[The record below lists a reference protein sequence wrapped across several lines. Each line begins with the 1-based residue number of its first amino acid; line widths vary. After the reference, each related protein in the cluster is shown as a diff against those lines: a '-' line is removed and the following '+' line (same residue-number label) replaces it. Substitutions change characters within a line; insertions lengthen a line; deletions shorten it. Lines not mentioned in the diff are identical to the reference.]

1 MSMDEVIENLWVGDF
16 GAATSIEL
24 LEMAGVKYVV
34 SCMRGKVRVHET
46 MQRHQIPLDDTVEQD
61 VLSYLP
67 ATIAFIQKSLASGDG
82 VLIHCMAGMS
92 ACEQQSAGSRELISS
107 FSDPG
112 RSATIAAAYLMYSQG
127 LDPTGALELIR
138 EVRPTIQPNPSFLH
152 QLDVFHA
159 AYCKISKRDKNIR
172 EYYLERTANEMIN
185 GDGSAPDMSMIAS
198 YPRTPTA
205 SAPGTPGGP
214 RRRIRCKMCRRELAT
229 REHMMDHSQ
238 GGPTTPI
245 SVNGSATVSRRQS
258 FSDSNGNVANGL
270 QLTSMSPAGSRRPST
285 TKPPRRS
292 SLNQSMKPGGIL
304 GGGLTPLTTMQPT
317 DKQDKV
323 GKDDKDDT
331 NGYISHPD
339 RRPSIIASEAIKKLS
354 TLTMTAV
361 DSDGPDD
368 YAVDDEDEDDETP
381 SATNTSAAPSPI
393 TISGPLV
400 GNGRVHALR
409 SDPLNGVA
417 IRRGKPHRI
426 SLSGA
431 HKELELPRTPADE
444 VTPGLDAT
452 RAIDPSVAQAVAAQE
467 NVMELDE
474 VASSPT
480 SPQYQH
486 PSEMYSGLPPKL
498 AALRRP
504 SVAQAFKA
512 SGLTG
517 MTPISH
523 SPALSPPIL
532 YNPKCSGYFVEPLK
546 WMKPFLET
554 GQLAGKI
561 ICPNPKCGAKLGNY
575 DWAGV
580 SCSCKEWVT
589 PGFCIHRSK
598 VDEIW

>member
-34 SCMRGKVRVHET
+34 SCMRGKVQVHET
-46 MQRHQIPLDDTVEQD
+46 MRRHQIPLDDTEEQD
-61 VLSYLP
+61 VLAYLP

-92 ACEQQSAGSRELISS
+92 
-107 FSDPG
+107 

-152 QLDVFHA
+152 QLEVFHA
-159 AYCKISKRDKNIR
+159 AYCKITKRDKNIR
-172 EYYLERTANEMIN
+172 EYYLERTTHEMIN
-185 GDGSAPDMSMIAS
+185 GDGSALDMEMMAN

-238 GGPTTPI
+238 GGPTTPV
-245 SVNGSATVSRRQS
+245 SMNGSATVSRRQS
-258 FSDSNGNVANGL
+258 FNDSNGNVANGL
-270 QLTSMSPAGSRRPST
+270 QLTSMTPAGSRRPST

-292 SLNQSMKPGGIL
+292 SLNRSITPGVGGVL
-304 GGGLTPLTTMQPT
+304 GGGLTPLTSMQTT
-317 DKQDKV
+317 DKIDKTV
-323 GKDDKDDT
+323 DKDDT
-331 NGYISHPD
+331 NPYTNHPD
-339 RRPSIIASEAIKKLS
+339 RRPSIIASEAIKKLN
-354 TLTMTAV
+354 
-361 DSDGPDD
+361 
-368 YAVDDEDEDDETP
+368 DEDEDDETP

-393 TISGPLV
+393 TTSGPLV
-400 GNGRVHALR
+400 GNGRVQALR
-409 SDPLNGVA
+409 SNSVSGVA
-417 IRRGKPHRI
+417 ARRGKPHQI
-426 SLSGA
+426 ALPSGIR
-431 HKELELPRTPADE
+431 KELLLPRTPADE
-444 VTPGLDAT
+444 VTPGRDASL
-452 RAIDPSVAQAVAAQE
+452 AIDPAIAQAVAARE
-467 NVMELDE
+467 NEMEME
-474 VASSPT
+474 QASASGPT

-486 PSEMYSGLPPKL
+486 PSEMYSSLPPKL

-504 SVAQAFKA
+504 SVVQAFKA

-517 MTPISH
+517 MTPIAQT
-523 SPALSPPIL
+523 PGSPPIL

-546 WMKPFLET
+546 WMQPFLEK

-589 PGFCIHRSK
+589 PGFCIHKSK
-598 VDEIW
+598 VDEVW

>member
-323 GKDDKDDT
+323 DKDDKDDT

-452 RAIDPSVAQAVAAQE
+452 RAIDPSVAQAVW
-467 NVMELDE
+467 
-474 VASSPT
+474 PPRRT
-480 SPQYQH
+480 
-486 PSEMYSGLPPKL
+486 EMYSGLPPKL

>member
-46 MQRHQIPLDDTVEQD
+46 MRRHQIPLDDTEEQD
-61 VLSYLP
+61 VLAYLP

-92 ACEQQSAGSRELISS
+92 
-107 FSDPG
+107 
-112 RSATIAAAYLMYSQG
+112 RSATIAAAYIMYSQG

-152 QLDVFHA
+152 QLEVFHA
-159 AYCKISKRDKNIR
+159 AYCKITKRDKNIR
-172 EYYLERTANEMIN
+172 EYYLERTANEMLN
-185 GDGSAPDMSMIAS
+185 GDGSALNMEMIAS

-238 GGPTTPI
+238 GGPTTPV
-245 SVNGSATVSRRQS
+245 SMNGSATVSRRQS
-258 FSDSNGNVANGL
+258 FNDANGNIANGL
-270 QLTSMSPAGSRRPST
+270 QLTSMTPAGSRRPST

-292 SLNQSMKPGGIL
+292 SLNRSITPGAGGVL
-304 GGGLTPLTTMQPT
+304 GGGLTPLTSMQT
-317 DKQDKV
+317 VDKV
-323 GKDDKDDT
+323 DKDDYT
-331 NGYISHPD
+331 NHPD
-339 RRPSIIASEAIKKLS
+339 RRPSIIASEAIKKLN
-354 TLTMTAV
+354 
-361 DSDGPDD
+361 
-368 YAVDDEDEDDETP
+368 DEEEDDDETP
-381 SATNTSAAPSPI
+381 SATNTSAAPSPV
-393 TISGPLV
+393 TASGPLV
-400 GNGRVHALR
+400 GNGRIQALR
-409 SDPLNGVA
+409 SNSLSGVA
-417 IRRGKPHRI
+417 ARRGKPHRI
-426 SLSGA
+426 SLPSGIR
-431 HKELELPRTPADE
+431 KELQLPRTPADE
-444 VTPGLDAT
+444 VTPGRDASL
-452 RAIDPSVAQAVAAQE
+452 AIDPAIAQAVAAQE
-467 NVMELDE
+467 NEMEME
-474 VASSPT
+474 QAAASGPT

-486 PSEMYSGLPPKL
+486 PSEMYSSLPPKL

-504 SVAQAFKA
+504 SVVQAFKA

-517 MTPISH
+517 MTPISQT
-523 SPALSPPIL
+523 PAPSPPIL

-546 WMKPFLET
+546 WMQPFLEK

-561 ICPNPKCGAKLGNY
+561 ICPNPKCGTKLGNY

-598 VDEIW
+598 VDEVW

>member
-1 MSMDEVIENLWVGDF
+1 MSMDEVTENLWVGDF

-24 LEMAGVKYVV
+24 LEMAGVKYV
-34 SCMRGKVRVHET
+34 T
-46 MQRHQIPLDDTVEQD
+46 MQRHQIPLDDTEEQD

-92 ACEQQSAGSRELISS
+92 
-107 FSDPG
+107 
-112 RSATIAAAYLMYSQG
+112 RSATIAAAYLMYTKG

-205 SAPGTPGGP
+205 SAPATPGGP

-238 GGPTTPI
+238 GGPTTPV

-258 FSDSNGNVANGL
+258 FSDSSGNVANGL

-285 TKPPRRS
+285 IKPRRRS
-292 SLNQSMKPGGIL
+292 SLNQSMRPGGVL

-317 DKQDKV
+317 DKADKSDKIE
-323 GKDDKDDT
+323 KDDA

-354 TLTMTAV
+354 TLAMTAV

-368 YAVDDEDEDDETP
+368 YAVDDEEEDEETP

-393 TISGPLV
+393 VVSGPLV
-400 GNGRVHALR
+400 GNGRVQALR
-409 SDPLNGVA
+409 ANSLNGVA
-417 IRRGKPHRI
+417 ARRGKPHRI
-426 SLSGA
+426 SLPSGSR
-431 HKELELPRTPADE
+431 KELELPRTPADE

-452 RAIDPSVAQAVAAQE
+452 RAIDPSIAQAVAAQE

-474 VASSPT
+474 EASAPT

-504 SVAQAFKA
+504 SVVQAFKA

-517 MTPISH
+517 MTPISQ

-546 WMKPFLET
+546 WMKPFLDN

-575 DWAGV
+575 DWAG
-580 SCSCKEWVT
+580 
-589 PGFCIHRSK
+589 GFCIHRSK

>member
-46 MQRHQIPLDDTVEQD
+46 MRRHQIPLDDTEEQD
-61 VLSYLP
+61 VLAYLP

-92 ACEQQSAGSRELISS
+92 
-107 FSDPG
+107 

-152 QLDVFHA
+152 QLEVFHA
-159 AYCKISKRDKNIR
+159 AYCKITKRDKNIR
-172 EYYLERTANEMIN
+172 EYYLERTTNEMIN
-185 GDGSAPDMSMIAS
+185 GDGSVPDMEMIAS

-205 SAPGTPGGP
+205 SAPATPGGP

-238 GGPTTPI
+238 GGPTTPV

-258 FSDSNGNVANGL
+258 FSDTSGNIANGL
-270 QLTSMSPAGSRRPST
+270 QLTSMSPAGSRRPSII
-285 TKPPRRS
+285 KPARRS
-292 SLNQSMKPGGIL
+292 SLGRSITPGVAGVL
-304 GGGLTPLTTMQPT
+304 GGGLTPLTTMQTAEKADKT
-317 DKQDKV
+317 DKAN
-323 GKDDKDDT
+323 KDDINAYT
-331 NGYISHPD
+331 NHPD

-354 TLTMTAV
+354 TLAMTAV
-361 DSDGPDD
+361 DDDGPDD
-368 YAVDDEDEDDETP
+368 YAIDDEDEDDDETP
-381 SATNTSAAPSPI
+381 SATNTSAAPSPV
-393 TISGPLV
+393 TAGGPLV
-400 GNGRVHALR
+400 GNGRIQALR
-409 SDPLNGVA
+409 SNSLSGIA
-417 IRRGKPHRI
+417 ARRGKPHRI
-426 SLSGA
+426 SLPSGIR
-431 HKELELPRTPADE
+431 KELELPRTPADE
-444 VTPGLDAT
+444 VTPGRDAT
-452 RAIDPSVAQAVAAQE
+452 LAIDPAIAQAVAARE
-467 NVMELDE
+467 NEMEMEDAA
-474 VASSPT
+474 ASGPT

-486 PSEMYSGLPPKL
+486 PSEVYSSLPPKL

-517 MTPISH
+517 MTPISQT
-523 SPALSPPIL
+523 PIASPPIL

-546 WMKPFLET
+546 WMQPFLEK

-589 PGFCIHRSK
+589 PGFCIHKSK
-598 VDEIW
+598 VDEVW